1 MADLAPGVVT
11 VIGGSGFI
19 GSQAVRALARRG
31 WRIRVAVRNPVLAIE
46 VQTAGDPGQIQFT
59 RCDVTDPDD
68 VAAALRGADAVV
80 NLVGVLH
87 DGRGKRGFDT
97 VHVQAAQIVAKAA
110 RAAGVKRLVQMSAI
124 GADPMSK
131 SAYGRSKAKAEDAVR
146 AVYPDAVIL
155 RPSLVFGAD
164 DGFLNR
170 FAALA
175 AMSPV
180 LPLIGGGETR
190 FQPVYVG
197 DVAEAIAR
205 AVTHADAAGRTYEL
219 GGPSVWTFEDILKFI
234 LRETNRRNI
243 LLPLPFPVARLIGS
257 LAQIP
262 AVIGLT
268 PALTKDQV
276 VLLESDNVVTPGA
289 KGLAD
294 LGVEPSGLEAIAPS
308 YLWRYRDGGQYAESP
323 AA

>member
-110 RAAGVKRLVQMSAI
+110 RAAGVNRSTFDSRLR
-124 GADPMSK
+124 K
-131 SAYGRSKAKAEDAVR
+131 
-146 AVYPDAVIL
+146 
-155 RPSLVFGAD
+155 
-164 DGFLNR
+164 
-170 FAALA
+170 
-175 AMSPV
+175 
-180 LPLIGGGETR
+180 
-190 FQPVYVG
+190 
-197 DVAEAIAR
+197 
-205 AVTHADAAGRTYEL
+205 L
-219 GGPSVWTFEDILKFI
+219 GI
-234 LRETNRRNI
+234 
-243 LLPLPFPVARLIGS
+243 
-257 LAQIP
+257 
-262 AVIGLT
+262 
-268 PALTKDQV
+268 TKD
-276 VLLESDNVVTPGA
+276 
-289 KGLAD
+289 
-294 LGVEPSGLEAIAPS
+294 
-308 YLWRYRDGGQYAESP
+308 
-323 AA
+323 

>member
-46 VQTAGDPGQIQFT
+46 VQTAGDPGQIHFT
-59 RCDVTDPDD
+59 RCDVTNPDD

-87 DGRGKRGFDT
+87 DGRGKRGFDV
-97 VHVQAAQIVAKAA
+97 VHVQAARIVAEAA
-110 RAAGVKRLVQMSAI
+110 RAAGVERLVQISAI

-131 SAYGRSKAKAEDAVR
+131 SAYGRSKAKAEEAVR
-146 AVYPDAVIL
+146 AVYPDAVVL
-155 RPSLVFGAD
+155 RPSLVFGAG

-180 LPLIGGGETR
+180 LPLIGGGRTR

-205 AVTHADAAGRTYEL
+205 AVTRADAAGRTYEL
-219 GGPSVWTFEDILKFI
+219 GGPRVYTFREILE
-234 LRETNRRNI
+234 LVNRETGRNR
-243 LLPLPFPVARLIGS
+243 LLAPLPFFVAKPLG
-257 LAQIP
+257 AP
-262 AVIGLT
+262 
-268 PALTKDQV
+268 
-276 VLLESDNVVTPGA
+276 PGA
-289 KGLAD
+289 DGDRGRDPAPD
-294 LGVEPSGLEAIAPS
+294 ARSGLHAGA
-308 YLWRYRDGGQYAESP
+308 
-323 AA
+323 